1 MTRLQQTRREL
12 LKSGAAMSA
21 AVSLAKYGITP
32 SWSAAGAKKDGLNVV
47 DEVLRQA
54 AETKEVPGV
63 VAVAANS
70 DGVIYEGAFGKRD
83 LANGTDMTADSVF
96 WIASMTKALTATA
109 AMQLVEQG
117 KLQLD
122 EPISKVLPELAAPQV
137 LEGFDDKGQPK
148 LRPAKR
154 PITLRQLLTHTAG
167 FTYDLWDADTAQ
179 YVKAANLPG
188 IISCKNAALTTPLAF
203 DPGDRWMYG
212 INIDFAGKAVEAV
225 SGQGLNVYLREH
237 IFQPLGMKDTDFV
250 IGPDQKKR
258 LVTVHSRKAD
268 GGLDPIE
275 FGVPQEP
282 EFFMGGGGL
291 YGTGRDYLAFLQ
303 MLMHGGEFNGARLL
317 RPETVAQMSKNN
329 IGDVNIS
336 RVVLKTT
343 APPSTPDFDM
353 GQLFPGQ
360 DIKWGLSFLINPQE
374 GPAGRSG
381 GSLSWAGLANTY
393 FWVDPAKRVAGV
405 ICTQIL
411 PFVDPRVMDIYT
423 KFESGVYQAVS

>member
-21 AVSLAKYGITP
+21 AVSFAKYGITP

-54 AETKEVPGV
+54 ADTKEVPGV

-203 DPGDRWMYG
+203 DPGDRWEYG

-258 LVTVHSRKAD
+258 LVTVHARKPD
-268 GGLDPIE
+268 GGLEPIE

-343 APPSTPDFDM
+343 APPSTPDVDM

-360 DIKWGLSFLINPQE
+360 DIKWGLRFLINPQE

-393 FWVDPAKRVAGV
+393 FWVDPSKHVAGV
-405 ICTQIL
+405 ILTQVL
-411 PFVDPRVMDIYT
+411 PFVDPRVLGLYS
-423 KFESGVYQAVS
+423 KFESGVYKALS

>member
-12 LKSGAAMSA
+12 LKSSAAMSA
-21 AVSLAKYGITP
+21 AVSFAKYGITP

-203 DPGDRWMYG
+203 DPGDRWEYG

-258 LVTVHSRKAD
+258 LVTVHARKPD

-291 YGTGRDYLAFLQ
+291 YGTGRDYLTFLQ

-329 IGDVNIS
+329 VGDVNIS

-393 FWVDPAKRVAGV
+393 FWVDPSKHVAGV
-405 ICTQIL
+405 ILTQVL
-411 PFVDPRVMDIYT
+411 PFVDPRVLSLYG
-423 KFESGVYQAVS
+423 KFESGVYKALS

>member
-1 MTRLQQTRREL
+1 MTRLQQTRRKL

-21 AVSLAKYGITP
+21 AVSFAKYGITP
-32 SWSAAGAKKDGLNVV
+32 SWSAAGAKKDVLNVV

-203 DPGDRWMYG
+203 DPGDRWEYG

-258 LVTVHSRKAD
+258 LVTVHARKPD

-343 APPSTPDFDM
+343 APPSTPDVDM

-393 FWVDPAKRVAGV
+393 FWVDPSKHVAGV
-405 ICTQIL
+405 ILTQVL
-411 PFVDPRVMDIYT
+411 PFVDPRVLSLYG
-423 KFESGVYQAVS
+423 KFESGVYKALS

>member
-1 MTRLQQTRREL
+1 MTRLQQTRRAL
-12 LKSGAAMSA
+12 LKSGAAMST
-21 AVSLAKYGITP
+21 AVSFAKYGITP
-32 SWSAAGAKKDGLNVV
+32 SWSAAGAKKDELKVV

-54 AETKEVPGV
+54 ADTKEVPGV

-70 DGVIYEGAFGKRD
+70 DGVVYEGAFGKRD
-83 LANGTDMTADSVF
+83 LAQGTDMTADSVF

-122 EPISKVLPELAAPQV
+122 EPISKVLPELAKPQV

-179 YVKAANLPG
+179 YVKVANLPG

-203 DPGDRWMYG
+203 DPGDRWEYG

-250 IGPDQKKR
+250 VGPDQKKR
-258 LVTVHSRKAD
+258 LVTVHARKSD

-291 YGTGRDYLAFLQ
+291 YGTARDYLAFLQ

-343 APPSTPDFDM
+343 APPSTPDLDM

-393 FWVDPAKRVAGV
+393 FWVDPSKHVAGV
-405 ICTQIL
+405 ILTQVL
-411 PFVDPRVMDIYT
+411 PFVDPRVLSLYG
-423 KFESGVYQAVS
+423 KFESGVYKALS

>member
-21 AVSLAKYGITP
+21 AVSFAKYGITP

-203 DPGDRWMYG
+203 DPGDRWDVRHQHRFRRQG
-212 INIDFAGKAVEAV
+212 GRG
-225 SGQGLNVYLREH
+225 GQRTGSQRLSARAHFPAARHERHRLRH
-237 IFQPLGMKDTDFV
+237 
-250 IGPDQKKR
+250 R
-258 LVTVHSRKAD
+258 
-268 GGLDPIE
+268 
-275 FGVPQEP
+275 
-282 EFFMGGGGL
+282 
-291 YGTGRDYLAFLQ
+291 TGSEEKTGDRAC
-303 MLMHGGEFNGARLL
+303 
-317 RPETVAQMSKNN
+317 AQ
-329 IGDVNIS
+329 
-336 RVVLKTT
+336 
-343 APPSTPDFDM
+343 
-353 GQLFPGQ
+353 
-360 DIKWGLSFLINPQE
+360 
-374 GPAGRSG
+374 AGRR
-381 GSLSWAGLANTY
+381 A
-393 FWVDPAKRVAGV
+393 
-405 ICTQIL
+405 
-411 PFVDPRVMDIYT
+411 
-423 KFESGVYQAVS
+423 

>member
-1 MTRLQQTRREL
+1 MTRLRQTRREL
-12 LKSGAAMSA
+12 LKSGAAISA
-21 AVSLAKYGITP
+21 AVSFARYGITP
-32 SWSAAGAKKDGLNVV
+32 SWSAAGVKKDGLNVV

-54 AETKEVPGV
+54 ADTKEVPGV
-63 VAVAANS
+63 VAVAANG
-70 DGVIYEGAFGKRD
+70 DGVVYEGAFGKRD
-83 LANGTDMTADSVF
+83 LAKGTDMTADSVF

-122 EPISKVLPELAAPQV
+122 EPISNVLPQLVAPQV

-179 YVKAANLPG
+179 YVKVANLPG

-203 DPGDRWMYG
+203 DPGDRWEYG

-258 LVTVHSRKAD
+258 LVTVHARKPD

-291 YGTGRDYLAFLQ
+291 YGTARDYLAFLQ
-303 MLMHGGEFNGARLL
+303 MLMHDGEFNGARLL

-343 APPSTPDFDM
+343 APDSTPDLDM

-393 FWVDPAKRVAGV
+393 FWVDPSKHVAGV
-405 ICTQIL
+405 ILTQVL
-411 PFVDPRVMDIYT
+411 PFVDPRVLSLYG
-423 KFESGVYQAVS
+423 KFESGVY

>member
-1 MTRLQQTRREL
+1 LQQTRREL

-21 AVSLAKYGITP
+21 AVSFAKYGITP

-203 DPGDRWMYG
+203 DPGDRWEYG

-258 LVTVHSRKAD
+258 LVTVHARKPD

-343 APPSTPDFDM
+343 APPSTPDVDM

-393 FWVDPAKRVAGV
+393 FWVDPSKHVAGV
-405 ICTQIL
+405 ILTQVL
-411 PFVDPRVMDIYT
+411 PFVDPRVLSLYG
-423 KFESGVYQAVS
+423 KFESGVYKALS

>member
-12 LKSGAAMSA
+12 LKSSAAMSA
-21 AVSLAKYGITP
+21 AVSFAKYGITP
-32 SWSAAGAKKDGLNVV
+32 SWSAAGAKKDELNVV

-203 DPGDRWMYG
+203 DPGDRWEYG

-258 LVTVHSRKAD
+258 LVTVHARKPD

-343 APPSTPDFDM
+343 APASTPDVDM

-393 FWVDPAKRVAGV
+393 FWVDPSKHVAGV
-405 ICTQIL
+405 ILTQVL
-411 PFVDPRVMDIYT
+411 PFVDPRVLSLYG
-423 KFESGVYQAVS
+423 KFESGVYKALS

>member
-1 MTRLQQTRREL
+1 
-12 LKSGAAMSA
+12 MSA
-21 AVSLAKYGITP
+21 AVSFAKYGITP

-63 VAVAANS
+63 VAIAANS

-203 DPGDRWMYG
+203 DPGDRWEYG

-258 LVTVHSRKAD
+258 LVTVHARKPD

-317 RPETVAQMSKNN
+317 RPETVAQMSKNS

-343 APPSTPDFDM
+343 APPSTPDVDM

-393 FWVDPAKRVAGV
+393 FWVDPSKQVAGV
-405 ICTQIL
+405 ILTQVL
-411 PFVDPRVMDIYT
+411 PFVDPRVLSLYG
-423 KFESGVYQAVS
+423 KFESGVYKALS

>member
-1 MTRLQQTRREL
+1 
-12 LKSGAAMSA
+12 MSA
-21 AVSLAKYGITP
+21 AVSFAKYGITP
-32 SWSAAGAKKDGLNVV
+32 SWSAAGAKKDALNAV

-109 AMQLVEQG
+109 AMQLVEHG

-203 DPGDRWMYG
+203 DPGDRWEYG

-258 LVTVHSRKAD
+258 LVTVHARKPD

-343 APPSTPDFDM
+343 APPSTPDVDM

-393 FWVDPAKRVAGV
+393 FWVDPSKHVAGV
-405 ICTQIL
+405 ILTQIL
-411 PFVDPRVMDIYT
+411 PFVDSRVLSLYG
-423 KFESGVYQAVS
+423 KFESGVYKALS

>member
-21 AVSLAKYGITP
+21 AVSFAQYGITP
-32 SWSAAGAKKDGLNVV
+32 SWSAAGAKKDGLNIV

-167 FTYDLWDADTAQ
+167 FTYEARRRRYIDAGPA
-179 YVKAANLPG
+179 VRG
-188 IISCKNAALTTPLAF
+188 SSRSRPLRQVRER
-203 DPGDRWMYG
+203 GVQS
-212 INIDFAGKAVEAV
+212 AVV
-225 SGQGLNVYLREH
+225 
-237 IFQPLGMKDTDFV
+237 
-250 IGPDQKKR
+250 
-258 LVTVHSRKAD
+258 
-268 GGLDPIE
+268 
-275 FGVPQEP
+275 
-282 EFFMGGGGL
+282 
-291 YGTGRDYLAFLQ
+291 
-303 MLMHGGEFNGARLL
+303 
-317 RPETVAQMSKNN
+317 
-329 IGDVNIS
+329 
-336 RVVLKTT
+336 
-343 APPSTPDFDM
+343 
-353 GQLFPGQ
+353 
-360 DIKWGLSFLINPQE
+360 GLSVSKQSPRPLVE
-374 GPAGRSG
+374 RAD
-381 GSLSWAGLANTY
+381 AGLGRYVRPGSSAS
-393 FWVDPAKRVAGV
+393 F
-405 ICTQIL
+405 
-411 PFVDPRVMDIYT
+411 
-423 KFESGVYQAVS
+423 

>member
-12 LKSGAAMSA
+12 LKSSAAMSA
-21 AVSLAKYGITP
+21 AVSFAKYGITP

-117 KLQLD
+117 KLKLD

-179 YVKAANLPG
+179 YVKAANLPR

-203 DPGDRWMYG
+203 DPGDHWEYG

-258 LVTVHSRKAD
+258 LVTVHARKPD

-303 MLMHGGEFNGARLL
+303 MLMHGGKFNGARLL

-343 APPSTPDFDM
+343 APPTPDVDM

-393 FWVDPAKRVAGV
+393 FWVDPSKRVAGV
-405 ICTQIL
+405 ILTQVL
-411 PFVDPRVMDIYT
+411 PFLDPRVLSLYG
-423 KFESGVYQAVS
+423 KFESGVYKALS

>member
-12 LKSGAAMSA
+12 LKSSAAMSA
-21 AVSLAKYGITP
+21 AVSFAKYGITP

-109 AMQLVEQG
+109 AMQLVEHG

-203 DPGDRWMYG
+203 DPGDRWEYG

-258 LVTVHSRKAD
+258 LVTVHARKPD

-343 APPSTPDFDM
+343 APASTPDVDM

-393 FWVDPAKRVAGV
+393 FWVDPSKHVAGV
-405 ICTQIL
+405 ILTQVL
-411 PFVDPRVMDIYT
+411 PFVDPRVLSLYG
-423 KFESGVYQAVS
+423 KFESGVYKALS

>member
-21 AVSLAKYGITP
+21 AVSFAKYGITP

-54 AETKEVPGV
+54 ADTKEVPGV

-203 DPGDRWMYG
+203 DPGDRWEYG

-258 LVTVHSRKAD
+258 LVTVHARQPD

-343 APPSTPDFDM
+343 APPSTPDVDM

-393 FWVDPAKRVAGV
+393 FWVDPSKHVAGV
-405 ICTQIL
+405 ILTQVL
-411 PFVDPRVMDIYT
+411 PFVDPRVLGLYS
-423 KFESGVYQAVS
+423 KFESGVYKALS